1 MKRIERCE
9 YGRINAE
16 KRKNIIGAL
25 TMVAIGVAIFVLGLC
40 LNKFEKS
47 NIFTVVAVLFVLPMA
62 RYLTTVIV
70 LLPYKTPDKNLYEQV
85 KSTMPEGSVLLSDY
99 VFTSGERAM
108 GMSFFV
114 LTGNEL
120 IGLAMSEKEKTE
132 KMTTYLGAE
141 LKRRQIPGKVTIH
154 KEKERFLSGLKKIT
168 VATKTEEE
176 MQELIDFL
184 RSLAV

>member
-25 TMVAIGVAIFVLGLC
+25 SMVLIGVAIFILGLC
-40 LNKFEKS
+40 LNKFEKT

-70 LLPYKTPDKNLYEQV
+70 LLKYKTPDKSLYEQV
-85 KSTMPEGSVLLSDY
+85 KATVPQGSILFSDY
-99 VFTSGERAM
+99 AFTSGERAM

-132 KMTTYLGAE
+132 KMTEYLSTE
-141 LKRRQIPGKVTIH
+141 LKRRAIPGKVTIH
-154 KEKERFLSGLKKIT
+154 EEKEKFLNALKKIDK
-168 VATKTEEE
+168 ATRTEEE
-176 MQELIDFL
+176 MQELVEFL

>member
-25 TMVAIGVAIFVLGLC
+25 SMVAIGVAIFILGLC
-40 LNKFEKS
+40 LNKFEKT

-70 LLPYKTPDKNLYEQV
+70 LLPYKTPDKVLYEQV
-85 KSTMPEGSVLLSDY
+85 KSVVPQGSILFSDY

-108 GMSFFV
+108 GMSFFA

-120 IGLAMSEKEKTE
+120 IGLAVSGKEKTE
-132 KMTTYLGAE
+132 KMKEYLSAE
-141 LKRRQIPGKVTIH
+141 LKRRAIPGKVIIH
-154 KEKERFLSGLKKIT
+154 KEQDKFLSALKKID
-168 VATKTEEE
+168 VATRTETE
-176 MQELIDFL
+176 MQELVEFL

>member
-1 MKRIERCE
+1 MKRVERCE

-25 TMVAIGVAIFVLGLC
+25 SMVAIGVAIFILGLC
-40 LNKFEKS
+40 LNKFEKT
-47 NIFTVVAVLFVLPMA
+47 NVFTVVAVLFVLPMA

-70 LLPYKTPDKNLYEQV
+70 LLPYKTPEMSLYEKV
-85 KSTMPEGSVLLSDY
+85 KDALPQGSILFSDY

-120 IGLAMSEKEKTE
+120 IGLAMSEKEKTD
-132 KMTTYLGAE
+132 KMTIFLTTE
-141 LKRRQIPGKVTIH
+141 LKRRAIPGKVAVYT
-154 KEKERFLSGLKKIT
+154 EKDKFFATLNKIEK
-168 VATKTEEE
+168 ATRTEKE
-176 MQELIDFL
+176 MQELVEFL

>member
-1 MKRIERCE
+1 MKRVERCE

-25 TMVAIGVAIFVLGLC
+25 SMIAIGVAIFILGLC

-70 LLPYKTPDKNLYEQV
+70 LLPYKTPEKSLYEQV
-85 KSTMPEGSVLLSDY
+85 KGMLPQGSILFSDY

-132 KMTTYLGAE
+132 KMTEYLSAE
-141 LKRRQIPGKVTIH
+141 LKRRVIPGKVTVH
-154 KEKERFLSGLKKIT
+154 KEKERFFSALKKIDT
-168 VATKTEEE
+168 ATRTEAE
-176 MQELIDFL
+176 MQELVEFL

>member
-16 KRKNIIGAL
+16 KKKNIIGAL
-25 TMVAIGVAIFVLGLC
+25 AMVAIGVAIFVLGLC
-40 LNKFEKS
+40 LNKFEKT
-47 NIFTVVAVLFVLPMA
+47 NIFTVVAILFVLPMA

-70 LLPYKTPDKNLYEQV
+70 LLPYKTPDKSLYEKV
-85 KSTMPEGSVLLSDY
+85 KGAAPEGSVVFPDY

-120 IGLAMSEKEKTE
+120 IGLAMSDKEKTD
-132 KMTTYLGAE
+132 KMTGYLSAE
-141 LKRRQIPGKVTIH
+141 LKRRQIPGKVTVH
-154 KEKERFLSGLKKIT
+154 KEQDKFFSALKRIEK
-168 VATKTEEE
+168 ATRTEAE
-176 MQELIDFL
+176 MQELIEFL

>member
-16 KRKNIIGAL
+16 KRKNIMGAL
-25 TMVAIGVAIFVLGLC
+25 LMVAIGVAFFVLGLC
-40 LNKFEKS
+40 LNKFEKT
-47 NIFTVVAVLFVLPMA
+47 NIFTVVAILFVLPMA

-70 LLPYKTPDKNLYEQV
+70 LLPYKSPDKTLYEKV
-85 KSTMPEGSVLLSDY
+85 KGAVPEGSMLFSDY

-108 GMSFFV
+108 GMAFFV

-132 KMTTYLGAE
+132 KMTEYLGTE
-141 LKRRQIPGKVTIH
+141 LKRRQIPGKVTVY
-154 KEKERFLSGLKKIT
+154 KEQEKFFAALKRIEK
-168 VATKTEEE
+168 ATRTEAE

>member
-1 MKRIERCE
+1 MKRVERCE

-25 TMVAIGVAIFVLGLC
+25 SMVAIGVAIFILGLC

-62 RYLTTVIV
+62 RYLTTAIV
-70 LLPYKTPDKNLYEQV
+70 LLPYQTPKKELYEQV
-85 KSTMPEGSVLLSDY
+85 KAALPQGSLLFSDY

-132 KMTTYLGAE
+132 KMTEYLGTE
-141 LKRRQIPGKVTIH
+141 LKRRQIPGKVVVY
-154 KEKERFLSGLKKIT
+154 KETEKFFTALKRIEK
-168 VATKTEEE
+168 ATRTEKE
-176 MQELIDFL
+176 MQELVEFL

>member
-16 KRKNIIGAL
+16 KRKNLIGAL
-25 TMVAIGVAIFVLGLC
+25 TMVAIGVAIFILGLC
-40 LNKFEKS
+40 LNKFEKT

-70 LLPYKTPDKNLYEQV
+70 LLKYKTPDKKLYEQV
-85 KSTMPEGSVLLSDY
+85 KKAAPEGSVVFSDY

-114 LTGNEL
+114 LTGHEF
-120 IGLAMSEKEKTE
+120 IGLAMSDKEKTD
-132 KMTTYLGAE
+132 KMTEYLGTE
-141 LKRRQIPGKVTIH
+141 LKRRQIPGKVTVH
-154 KEKERFLSGLKKIT
+154 KEQDKFFAALKRVEK
-168 VATKTEEE
+168 ATKTEEE
-176 MQELIDFL
+176 MQELIEFL

>member
-1 MKRIERCE
+1 MKRTERCE

-25 TMVAIGVAIFVLGLC
+25 SMVAIGVAIFVLGLF

-47 NIFTVVAVLFVLPMA
+47 NIFTVIAVLFVLPMA

-70 LLPYKTPDKNLYEQV
+70 LLPYKTPDKTLYDQV
-85 KSTMPEGSVLLSDY
+85 KGVIPQGSVLFSDY

-120 IGLAMSEKEKTE
+120 IGLAMSQKEKTE
-132 KMTTYLGAE
+132 KMTEYLSTE
-141 LKRRQIPGKVTIH
+141 LKRRAIPGKVTVH
-154 KEKERFLSGLKKIT
+154 KETEKFLNALKKIDK
-168 VATKTEEE
+168 ATRTEAE
-176 MQELIDFL
+176 MQELIEFL

>member
-16 KRKNIIGAL
+16 KRKNLIGVL
-25 TMVAIGVAIFVLGLC
+25 CMVAIGVAIFILGLC
-40 LNKFEKS
+40 LNKFEKT

-70 LLPYKTPDKNLYEQV
+70 LLPYKTQEKGLYEQV
-85 KSTMPEGSVLLSDY
+85 KEAMPKHSVLLSDY

-132 KMTTYLGAE
+132 KMTEYLMAE
-141 LKRRQIPGKVTIH
+141 LKRRQIPGKVTVY
-154 KEKERFLSGLKKIT
+154 KEKDKFFSALKRIEK
-168 VATKTEEE
+168 ATRNEAE
-176 MQELIDFL
+176 MQELFEFL

>member
-1 MKRIERCE
+1 MKRVERCE

-16 KRKNIIGAL
+16 KKKNIIGAL
-25 TMVAIGVAIFVLGLC
+25 SMVAIGVAIFILGLC

-62 RYLTTVIV
+62 RYLTTAIV
-70 LLPYKTPDKNLYEQV
+70 LLPYKTPKKELYEQV
-85 KSTMPEGSVLLSDY
+85 KTAIPQGSILFSDY

-132 KMTTYLGAE
+132 KMTEYLGTE
-141 LKRRQIPGKVTIH
+141 LKRRQIPGKVAVY
-154 KEKERFLSGLKKIT
+154 KEAEKFFAALKRIEK
-168 VATKTEEE
+168 ATRTEEE
-176 MQELIDFL
+176 MQEMVEFL

>member
-25 TMVAIGVAIFVLGLC
+25 GMVAIGVAIFVLGLC
-40 LNKFEKS
+40 LNKFEKT

-62 RYLTTVIV
+62 RCLTTVIV
-70 LLPYKTPDKNLYEQV
+70 LLKYKTPDKSLYEQV
-85 KSTMPEGSVLLSDY
+85 KSAVPEGSVLFSDY

-108 GMSFFV
+108 GMAFFV

-132 KMTTYLGAE
+132 RMTEYLGTE
-141 LKRRQIPGKVTIH
+141 LKRRQIPGKVTVH
-154 KEKERFLSGLKKIT
+154 KDKDKFFAALKRIER
-168 VATKTEEE
+168 ATRTEAE
-176 MQELIDFL
+176 MQELIEFL

>member
-1 MKRIERCE
+1 MKRVERCE

-16 KRKNIIGAL
+16 KKKNIIGAL
-25 TMVAIGVAIFVLGLC
+25 SMVAIGVAIFVLGLC
-40 LNKFEKS
+40 LNKFEKT
-47 NIFTVVAVLFVLPMA
+47 NIFSVVAVLFVLPMA

-70 LLPYKTPDKNLYEQV
+70 LLPYKTPEKSLYEQV
-85 KSTMPEGSVLLSDY
+85 KGAIPEGSILFSDY

-120 IGLAMSEKEKTE
+120 IGLAMGEKEKKE
-132 KMTTYLGAE
+132 KMTEYLTTE
-141 LKRRQIPGKVTIH
+141 LKRRAIPGKVIIH
-154 KEKERFLSGLKKIT
+154 KEKEKFFAALKKIDK
-168 VATKTEEE
+168 ATRTEAE
-176 MQELIDFL
+176 MQELVEFL